1 MDSKNIKIQ
10 TLKNSIE
17 DLLST
22 LPYADG
28 PAYYQD
34 KRRLADLRE
43 QLRKL
48 EQRIPCV
55 IKE

>member
-1 MDSKNIKIQ
+1 MNSKNIKIQ

>member
-1 MDSKNIKIQ
+1 MNSKNIKIQ

-17 DLLST
+17 AIKQV

-48 EQRIPCV
+48 EQ
-55 IKE
+55 E